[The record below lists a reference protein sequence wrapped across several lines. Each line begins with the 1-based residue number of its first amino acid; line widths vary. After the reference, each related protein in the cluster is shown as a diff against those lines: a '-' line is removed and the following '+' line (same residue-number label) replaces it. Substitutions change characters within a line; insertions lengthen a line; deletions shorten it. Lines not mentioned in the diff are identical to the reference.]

1 MGAIVNLQFLD
12 KNPKPSGRGGNGD
25 GKIGARMGYIIT
37 ILERGELGSGISRG
51 KVGEGRVTWFLEG
64 KRMKLMRGR
73 KEKARQAEEE
83 DRKGSFGD
91 GSQWRGAEV
100 ESAQAKARCCTFFRP
115 WGREGSFPR
124 QVV

>member
-1 MGAIVNLQFLD
+1 
-12 KNPKPSGRGGNGD
+12 
-25 GKIGARMGYIIT
+25 MGYIIT

-64 KRMKLMRGR
+64 RKDEADAGQ
-73 KEKARQAEEE
+73 KEKERQAEEE

-100 ESAQAKARCCTFFRP
+100 ESAQAKPRCCTFFRP

-124 QVV
+124 AGGLKTLLNHDYVCFQQYLLSRMASFLSR